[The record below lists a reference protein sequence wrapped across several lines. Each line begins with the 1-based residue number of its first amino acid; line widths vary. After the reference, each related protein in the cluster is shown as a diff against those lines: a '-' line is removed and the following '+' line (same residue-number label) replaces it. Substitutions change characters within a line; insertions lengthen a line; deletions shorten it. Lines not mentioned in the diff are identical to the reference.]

1 MSGSRA
7 LLVFAKTPKPGKV
20 KTRLLAAVSAEV
32 AAALHEA
39 CVADTLRLVGQM
51 RGCDVFVFAA
61 GGTSYFPKLVKKL
74 GNGARVR
81 VLPQRGE
88 DLGARM
94 ENAFRK
100 CFAMGY
106 REIVVIGTDTPWM
119 GAERMRRAFAELKV
133 NDVVIGP
140 AEDGGYYLL
149 GMRTMVPEIFREIPW
164 STDGVLELTLQVIAK
179 MKFRTKLLRGDFDL
193 DRPEDFRRAARMLKR
208 KPQVAPELA
217 AVIEK
222 IAGAGP
228 ANGRR
233 RPPREAAATKS

>member
-39 CVADTLRLVGQM
+39 CIADTLRLVRKM
-51 RGCDVFVFAA
+51 RGCDVIVFAA
-61 GGTSYFPKLVKKL
+61 GGTGYFRELVKKQKR
-74 GNGARVR
+74 GARMR
-81 VLPQRGE
+81 VLPQRGAE
-88 DLGARM
+88 LGVRM

-106 REIVVIGTDTPWM
+106 REVVVIGTDTPWM
-119 GAERMRRAFAELKV
+119 GAERVRKAFAGLKA

-149 GMRTMVPEIFREIPW
+149 AMRKFVPEVFRGIPW
-164 STDGVLELTLQVIAK
+164 STERVLELTLKVVERGK
-179 MKFRTKLLRGDFDL
+179 LRGKLLRRDFDL
-193 DRPEDFRRAARMLKR
+193 DRPEDLR
-208 KPQVAPELA
+208 
-217 AVIEK
+217 
-222 IAGAGP
+222 
-228 ANGRR
+228 
-233 RPPREAAATKS
+233 AAATKLKRSPVLAAALAAAIGRACN

>member
-39 CVADTLRLVGQM
+39 CIGDTLRLVKKM
-51 RGCDVFVFAA
+51 RRCDVFVFAA
-61 GGTSYFPKLVKKL
+61 GGTSYFRRLVKKK
-74 GNGARVR
+74 GSRASVR
-81 VLPQRGE
+81 VLPQRGAE
-88 DLGARM
+88 LGARM

-106 REIVVIGTDTPWM
+106 REVVVIGTDTPWM
-119 GAERMRRAFAELKV
+119 GAQRVRRAFAELKA

-149 GMRTMVPEIFREIPW
+149 GMRKFVPDIFRKIPW
-164 STDGVLELTLQVIAK
+164 STERVLELTLKKIVVL
-179 MKFRTKLLRGDFDL
+179 KLRKRLLKQDFDL
-193 DRPEDFRRAARMLKR
+193 DRPEDLKRAAKMLTKR
-208 KPQVAPELA
+208 PRVTPELA
-217 AVIEK
+217 AAIGK
-222 IAGAGP
+222 W
-228 ANGRR
+228 NGQLG
-233 RPPREAAATKS
+233 TK

>member
-39 CVADTLRLVGQM
+39 CIADTLRLVRKM
-51 RGCDVFVFAA
+51 RGCDVIVFEG
-61 GGTSYFPKLVKKL
+61 GGTGYFRGLVKKQKR
-74 GNGARVR
+74 GVCVR
-81 VLPQRGE
+81 VLPQRGAE
-88 DLGARM
+88 LGARM

-106 REIVVIGTDTPWM
+106 REVVVIGTDTPWM
-119 GAERMRRAFAELKV
+119 GAERVRKAFAELKA

-149 GMRTMVPEIFREIPW
+149 GMRKFAPGIFRGIPW
-164 STDGVLELTLQVIAK
+164 STERVLELTLKVIVRGK
-179 MKFRTKLLRGDFDL
+179 LRGKLLRRDFDL
-193 DRPEDFRRAARMLKR
+193 DRPGDLKRARRMLKR
-208 KPQVAPELA
+208 RPGVAPALA
-217 AVIEK
+217 AAI
-222 IAGAGP
+222 
-228 ANGRR
+228 GR
-233 RPPREAAATKS
+233 AWN

>member
-39 CVADTLRLVGQM
+39 CIADTLRLVRKM

-61 GGTSYFPKLVKKL
+61 GGTGYFRRLAKKQ
-74 GNGARVR
+74 GRGARVR
-81 VLPQRGE
+81 VLPQRGAE
-88 DLGARM
+88 LGARM

-106 REIVVIGTDTPWM
+106 RKAVVIGTDTPWM
-119 GAERMRRAFAELKV
+119 GTERLRRAFAELKM

-149 GMRTMVPEIFREIPW
+149 GIRKMVPEIFRGIPW
-164 STDGVLELTLQVIAK
+164 STERVLELTLKKIVALKLQK
-179 MKFRTKLLRGDFDL
+179 KLLRRDFDL
-193 DRPEDFRRAARMLKR
+193 DRPEDLKRAARKLKR
-208 KPQVAPELA
+208 TPRVAPGL
-217 AVIEK
+217 
-222 IAGAGP
+222 AGAIGELLRL
-228 ANGRR
+228 GKF
-233 RPPREAAATKS
+233 RERNT

>member
-20 KTRLLAAVSAEV
+20 KTRLSAAVSAEV

-39 CVADTLRLVGQM
+39 CIADTLRLARKM

-61 GGTSYFPKLVKKL
+61 GGASYFRKLVKER
-74 GNGARVR
+74 GRGARVR
-81 VLPQRGE
+81 VLPQRGV

-106 REIVVIGTDTPWM
+106 REVVVIGTDTPWM
-119 GAERMRRAFAELKV
+119 GAERVRRAFAELKA

-149 GMRTMVPEIFREIPW
+149 GTRRMEKEIFRGMPW
-164 STDGVLELTLQVIAK
+164 STERVLELTLKKIAALK
-179 MKFRTKLLRGDFDL
+179 LRKQLLRGDFDL
-193 DRPEDFRRAARMLKR
+193 DRPEDLRKAARMLKR
-208 KPQVAPELA
+208 RPRVATALA
-217 AVIEK
+217 AAIGKVE
-222 IAGAGP
+222 GDD
-228 ANGRR
+228 
-233 RPPREAAATKS
+233 

>member
-20 KTRLLAAVSAEV
+20 KTRLSAAVSAEV

-39 CVADTLRLVGQM
+39 CIADTLRLARKM

-61 GGTSYFPKLVKKL
+61 GGTSYFRKLVKER
-74 GNGARVR
+74 GSGARVR
-81 VLPQRGE
+81 VLPQRGV

-106 REIVVIGTDTPWM
+106 REVVVIGTDTPWM
-119 GAERMRRAFAELKV
+119 GAERVRRAFAELKA

-149 GMRTMVPEIFREIPW
+149 GTRRMVTEIFRGIPW
-164 STDGVLELTLQVIAK
+164 STERVLGLTLKKTAALK
-179 MKFRTKLLRGDFDL
+179 LRTKLLRRDFDL
-193 DRPEDFRRAARMLKR
+193 DRPEDLKRAAGMFKR
-208 KPQVAPELA
+208 RPQAAPRLA
-217 AVIEK
+217 AAIGK
-222 IAGAGP
+222 LKAP
-228 ANGRR
+228 ASDGGRY
-233 RPPREAAATKS
+233 